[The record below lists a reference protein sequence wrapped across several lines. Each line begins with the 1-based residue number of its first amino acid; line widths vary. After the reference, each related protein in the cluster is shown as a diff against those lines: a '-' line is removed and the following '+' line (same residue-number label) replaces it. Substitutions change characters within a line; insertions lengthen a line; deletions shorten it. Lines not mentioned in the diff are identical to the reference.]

1 VAPIEVWQVATEA
14 RPLALSGGLADVL
27 RALPSALARM
37 GHAVRR
43 FLPAYGS
50 VDRTGF
56 VPDPPG
62 LTVPLG
68 PDGIPVKFLSRVE
81 PDGVVTTLLECDEL
95 FGRPEIYGPPGGEFP
110 DNARRFTLFARAV
123 AERAKGAARP
133 PDILHVHDWH
143 LGLVPLFVRFDSSWR
158 RRPGTVLTI
167 HNMGH
172 QGHFPAT
179 EMRWLSLKGD
189 LRERLFTPAGIEYY
203 GGINFLKAGL
213 LYADRIN
220 AVSPSYA
227 REILTPE
234 FGCGLEGVLS
244 LRREAL
250 TGILNGADYD
260 LWDPAAD
267 PHLPA
272 KYGPGSLEEK
282 EKARQFLRKEFGLKP
297 GVRPLLGVVSRLVHQ
312 KGIDILCEAVPGILK
327 AGADL
332 VVLGEGEPALVKK
345 LRRLGRERPQRM
357 GLRIQYNDRWAHLV
371 MAGSDFVLIP
381 SRYEPCGLTQMYAL
395 RYGTIPV
402 VARTGGLVDTV
413 RDETEKPGRGTG
425 FMMRGS
431 TPGDLLEA
439 ARRGIAFLR
448 ADQGLWRKM
457 QRRAMAEDFSW
468 DRAAREYIDLYGE
481 VLRGAGPDAAGRGT
495 GPVRS

>member
-1 VAPIEVWQVATEA
+1 MAAIEVWQAATEA

-27 RALPSALARM
+27 RALPAALARM
-37 GHAVRR
+37 GHPVRR

-50 VDRTGF
+50 VDRAGF
-56 VPDPPG
+56 IPDPPG
-62 LTVPLG
+62 LKVPLG
-68 PDGIPVKFLSRVE
+68 PDGISVKFLSRTE
-81 PDGVVTTLLECDEL
+81 TDGFVTTLVECDEL
-95 FGRPEIYGPPGGEFP
+95 FGRPEIYGPPGGEYP

-123 AERAKGAARP
+123 AERAKIARRP

-143 LGLVPLFVRFDSSWR
+143 LGLVPLFVRFDPFWK
-158 RRPGTVLTI
+158 RRPGTLLTV

-179 EMRWLSLKGD
+179 ELRWLSLKGD
-189 LRERLFTPAGIEYY
+189 LRERLFTPGGIEYY

-244 LRREAL
+244 LRRGDL
-250 TGILNGADYD
+250 GGILNGADYD

-267 PHLPA
+267 PHLPE
-272 KYGPGSLEEK
+272 KYGPDSLEGK
-282 EKARQFLRKEFGLKP
+282 EKSRQRLRKEFGLRP

-312 KGIDILCEAVPGILK
+312 KGIDLLCEAVPGILK

-332 VVLGEGEPALVKK
+332 VILGDGEPALVRK
-345 LRRLGRERPQRM
+345 LRRLQRSQPRRM
-357 GLRIQYNDRWAHLV
+357 GLRIQFNDGYAHLV
-371 MAGSDFVLIP
+371 MAGSDFVLVP

-395 RYGTIPV
+395 RYGTIPI
-402 VARTGGLVDTV
+402 VARTGGLLDTV
-413 RDETEKPGRGTG
+413 RDETEMPGRGTG
-425 FMMRGS
+425 FMMRGG
-431 TPGDLLEA
+431 TAGDLLEA
-439 ARRGIAFLR
+439 VRRGLAFR
-448 ADQGLWRKM
+448 GADRGLWRKM

-468 DRAAREYIDLYGE
+468 DRAAREYADLYGE
-481 VLRGAGPDAAGRGT
+481 ILRAAGRGT